1 MPTEIVDVEAGFPVP
16 TTVAA
21 VNGVRA
27 GVLPECRAVQ
37 AMHVGSYD
45 TLGTTHDAVKQRMRE
60 EGLNASD
67 DMWSTTSATS
77 RLTRQHGARRL
88 CGRCSEAIRSRA
100 IAAVRRG
107 TRRLPTRP
115 QAKRLPVVRL
125 VMVHRLREANP
136 EPGGMWPGSDSLVDR
151 PFHNRQ

>member
-1 MPTEIVDVEAGFPVP
+1 VP

-45 TLGTTHDAVKQRMRE
+45 TLGTTHDAVKQWMRE

-67 DMWSTTSATS
+67 DMWEYYLSDQSTDPATW
-77 RLTRQHGARRL
+77 RTQ
-88 CGRCSEAIRSRA
+88 
-100 IAAVRRG
+100 VVW
-107 TRRLPTRP
+107 
-115 QAKRLPVVRL
+115 PVL
-125 VMVHRLREANP
+125 
-136 EPGGMWPGSDSLVDR
+136 
-151 PFHNRQ
+151 